1 MSTGLLNIL
10 NFIDNIC
17 ENYERNEIA
26 VQQQP
31 SENIDG
37 IRNIRRFL
45 SIRNINGDYDN
56 NRFILSNI
64 FKKPDNQAENPVAN
78 IMSSFLTNYI
88 NNISIDNNVNNI
100 DNNVNN
106 IDNNVNNIDNN
117 IDNNVNNIDNN
128 IDNNVN
134 NIDNKDNTDNTDM
147 INLCSYSELD
157 ESVKNNIDNNDNCS
171 ICFEKLTD
179 DILGVTKCNHIYHH
193 NCIKQWLINNKTCPL
208 CRTSI

>member
-100 DNNVNN
+100 DNINSNN
-106 IDNNVNNIDNN
+106 IDNNSNNIDNN
-117 IDNNVNNIDNN
+117 SN
-128 IDNNVN
+128 
-134 NIDNKDNTDNTDM
+134 NTDM